1 MQVKVTLNSSK
12 GYLRLILTLLTP
24 FPTSTKGHSAVTL
37 PLIDDVGTS
46 DRCRRKGCKRRSE
59 QPVDDASSK
68 MSGFNF
74 LGFFGSPSAIY
85 WKRI

>member
-1 MQVKVTLNSSK
+1 MQIKVTSNPSK
-12 GYLRLILTLLTP
+12 GYLHSFQTLLTP
-24 FPTSTKGHSAVTL
+24 VPTASKGHSAVTL

-74 LGFFGSPSAIY
+74 
-85 WKRI
+85 